1 MDVILG
7 AWLSGAAGAVTG
19 WAAARIKSASA
30 ESTGGHGTMP
40 TSLTMP
46 IEPSKGPNA
55 TLMSILGALT
65 GTLAYGGFL
74 VVGMVVGLLTFNTKA
89 DPLPALIGVLAGCG
103 LFLGFVW
110 VEKNLLPKFGLPPRS
125 GRGPRRIEDLLDA
138 KPIGGEATRWIG
150 GVAIPLLPASYGLQ
164 CIVTQSGRIGY
175 WIGPDKVH
183 GGAAVALGVAWIAI
197 GAFLHFHFFFG
208 LTPSLS
214 AHSRRGKTIALVMV
228 CLGFITATLWSMAAM
243 AS

>member
-7 AWLSGAAGAVTG
+7 AWLSGTAGAVTG
-19 WAAARIKSASA
+19 WAAARIKSAGT
-30 ESTGGHGTMP
+30 ESTRVQGTMP
-40 TSLTMP
+40 TSTTVP
-46 IEPSKGPNA
+46 TEPSKAPNA
-55 TLMSILGALT
+55 TLMVILGALT

-89 DPLPALIGVLAGCG
+89 DPVPALISVLAGCG

-110 VEKNLLPKFGLPPRS
+110 VEKNLLPKFGLPARS

-138 KPIGGEATRWIG
+138 KPIGGDAARWIG
-150 GVAIPLLPASYGLQ
+150 GIAIPLLPAGYGLQ
-164 CIVTQSGRIGY
+164 CILTQSGRIGY

-183 GGAAVALGVAWIAI
+183 GGGAVALGAAWIAI

-208 LTPSLS
+208 LHPALS
-214 AHSRRGKTIALVMV
+214 PYSRRGKTIALVV
-228 CLGFITATLWSMAAM
+228 ACLGFITATLWSMAAM
-243 AS
+243 T